1 MQQTGSTIAEA
12 WVITEAVLPDRERS
26 SDSIQRF
33 VAVISNSFSGLLT
46 AEKPTTSDELSDD
59 QEESYQVG
67 LTFDPVEIADFLTR
81 LSGRLKSTVEQETLI
96 KALPLLQPND
106 PTRQSEF
113 TLRLVEVLSAASTV
127 LPLEVG
133 EEACDRFVAAA
144 LQQQIEQE
152 RLLNEV
158 AVKIRESLNLPEL
171 LNTAV
176 SQVRQ
181 LLQAD
186 RVIIYEFNSEAVSTL
201 LQRSEQTQSINQ
213 ASVYGQITYEARA
226 AESIP
231 MVLGMEEGMRC
242 FSDLL
247 SHHKKYAEGAI
258 EAIDDVVEATFAI
271 SPCLLKLLRRASVRA
286 KMMVPILVR
295 NQPWGLMIAHQT
307 LPRNWQDYE
316 KIFFQRIAE
325 HLAIAIYQTNL
336 YTQLQQQKEMLEQ
349 RVAERTR
356 DLDDALVAAQAAN
369 RAKGEFLAAMS
380 HELRTPLTCVIG
392 MADTLLRSMSQK
404 PDTYSLKPEKQL
416 DYLGII
422 KKSGEHLLEVINDIL
437 DVSQVESGK
446 AVLSI
451 SPFSLSQLAHQC
463 LQMIREKAISNGVE
477 LVMDLYFPP
486 AEDEPSQDA
495 IFVADRRRV
504 SQILLNLLSNAVK
517 FTPEGG
523 RVTLRIW
530 TDRDSAIFQ
539 VVDTGIGIAP
549 SQKPLLF
556 QKFQQLDSVYHRKY
570 EGTGL
575 GLALT
580 KQLVELHGGTI
591 EVDSTVGVGS
601 TFTVRLPAQSLTA
614 SQSKSVQG
622 FSENGTAELN
632 RTLRGTAPPNLA
644 GRIVLIEHHEE
655 TAMLI
660 CDLLTAAGC
669 QVVWMVD
676 GSTAIKQIEVLQ
688 PTLVITDIQLPG
700 MDGFE
705 VMRYLRS
712 HPILQKTKI
721 LALTPHNLS
730 GEQEKWLTER
740 ANDYL
745 VKPLQP
751 YQLLDT
757 VEDLVRRSGAA

>member
-12 WVITEAVLPDRERS
+12 WVVTEAVLPDRERS
-26 SDSIQRF
+26 FDSVQRF
-33 VAVISNSFSGLLT
+33 VVVISNPFSGLLT
-46 AEKPTTSDELSDD
+46 AEKPASSDEQSGNQAQL
-59 QEESYQVG
+59 YQVG

-81 LSGRLKSTVEQETLI
+81 LSSRLKSAAEQETLI
-96 KALPLLQPND
+96 QALPLLQPND
-106 PTRQSEF
+106 PVSQSEF
-113 TLRLVEVLSAASTV
+113 TLCLVEVLSAASSV

-158 AVKIRESLNLPEL
+158 AVKIRESLNLPDL

-186 RVIIYEFNSEAVSTL
+186 RVIIYEFNPGVISAL
-201 LQRSEQTQSINQ
+201 HQRSEQAQAMDG

-226 AESIP
+226 VESIP
-231 MVLGMEEGMRC
+231 TVLGMEEGMRC

-247 SHHKKYAEGAI
+247 NHHKKYREGAI
-258 EAIDDVVEATFAI
+258 EAIDDVEATFAI

-307 LPRNWQDYE
+307 VSRNWQDYE

-356 DLDDALVAAQAAN
+356 DLDDALVVAQAAN

-392 MADTLLRSMSQK
+392 MADTLLRSMSRK
-404 PDTYSLKPEKQL
+404 LDTYSLKPEKQL

-463 LQMIREKAISNGVE
+463 LQMIREKAISSGVE

-486 AEDEPSQDA
+486 TEDKPSQDA

-539 VVDTGIGIAP
+539 VEDTGIGIAA
-549 SQKPLLF
+549 SQRPLLF
-556 QKFQQLDSVYHRKY
+556 QKFQQLDSVYHRRY

-591 EVDSTVGVGS
+591 EVDSTIGVGS
-601 TFTVRLPAQSLTA
+601 TFTVRLPAQSLPA
-614 SQSKSVQG
+614 SQSKAVQG
-622 FSENGTAELN
+622 FAEDGTAEPN
-632 RTLRGTAPPNLA
+632 RTLRGAAASNLA
-644 GRIVLIEHHEE
+644 GRVVLIEHHEE

-712 HPILQKTKI
+712 HPILKKTKI
-721 LALTPHNLS
+721 LALTPNSLS
-730 GEQEKWLTER
+730 GEQETWLTER